1 MDVLEYEK
9 ARIRMCRTMILKEGG
24 CEACPLFNGLK
35 RRCGFAA
42 SIAENMDEN
51 AIRKNIDIVIKWAK
65 DHPVKTRQSEFLKDI
80 VKLKYFAKWLKAIPT
95 IDPESLR
102 PTAHWK
108 RIQDAAYMCT
118 YCKSCFAFIPYNY
131 QYCPECGAKMLNA
144 YAFARER

>member
-1 MDVLEYEK
+1 MDALEYEK

-65 DHPVKTRQSEFLKDI
+65 DHPVKTRQSELLKLFPNSKIDSGAIIFCPRNFL
-80 VKLKYFAKWLKAIPT
+80 
-95 IDPESLR
+95 PEVER
-102 PTAHWK
+102 
-108 RIQDAAYMCT
+108 
-118 YCKSCFAFIPYNY
+118 
-131 QYCPECGAKMLNA
+131 NA
-144 YAFARER
+144 YCEKHESCKECRKDYWLTEVTDND